1 LNFFKKW
8 VKLNKIDQY
17 YNDQEF
23 DMDMGSKK
31 GVAIT
36 VAILVAITIA
46 SFSVWIVNNSTN
58 TEMTIVVTDFQNHQE
73 GISERH
79 KIISNAI
86 ETSFSKLINE
96 QISTD
101 EYLRIAEV
109 SSSQNNALLMELAYS
124 DAPEEW
130 QESYI
135 NQIASLKSFEAYII
149 ETMVMTNLINSDGE
163 LEQRTEILNNIE
175 KLKEE
180 SIQYAKMAN
189 SSKPWGSTKNT
200 IFISWKSLKGN
211 FVIISHNVRE

>member
-1 LNFFKKW
+1 
-8 VKLNKIDQY
+8 
-17 YNDQEF
+17 
-23 DMDMGSKK
+23 MGSKK
-31 GVAIT
+31 GVVIT

-73 GISERH
+73 GITERH

-86 ETSFSKLINE
+86 ETSFSELINE

-101 EYLRIAEV
+101 EYMRIAEV

-135 NQIASLKSFEAYII
+135 NRIASLKSFEAYII
-149 ETMVMTNLINSDGE
+149 ETMVMSNMIESDK
-163 LEQRTEILNNIE
+163 EQEQKTEILNNIE
-175 KLKEE
+175 KFKEE
-180 SIQYAKMAN
+180 YIQHGKMAD
-189 SSKPWGSTKNT
+189 STKP
-200 IFISWKSLKGN
+200 
-211 FVIISHNVRE
+211 

>member
-1 LNFFKKW
+1 
-8 VKLNKIDQY
+8 
-17 YNDQEF
+17 
-23 DMDMGSKK
+23 MGSKK

-73 GISERH
+73 GITERH
-79 KIISNAI
+79 KIISNAV
-86 ETSFSKLINE
+86 ETSFSELINE
-96 QISTD
+96 QISAD
-101 EYLRIAEV
+101 EYVRIAEV

-149 ETMVMTNLINSDGE
+149 ETMVMANLINSDGE
-163 LEQRTEILNNIE
+163 IEQRTEILNNIE
-175 KLKEE
+175 KLKQE

-189 SSKPWGSTKNT
+189 SSKP
-200 IFISWKSLKGN
+200 
-211 FVIISHNVRE
+211 

>member
-1 LNFFKKW
+1 
-8 VKLNKIDQY
+8 
-17 YNDQEF
+17 
-23 DMDMGSKK
+23 MGSKK

-46 SFSVWIVNNSTN
+46 SFSVWMVNSSTN

-73 GISERH
+73 GITERH

-96 QISTD
+96 QISVD
-101 EYLRIAEV
+101 EYVRIAEV

-135 NQIASLKSFEAYII
+135 NRIASLKSFEAYII
-149 ETMVMTNLINSDGE
+149 ETMVMANLVNNDGDV
-163 LEQRTEILNNIE
+163 EQRNEILNNIE

-180 SIQYAKMAN
+180 SIQYGELAN
-189 SSKPWGSTKNT
+189 SSKP
-200 IFISWKSLKGN
+200 
-211 FVIISHNVRE
+211 

>member
-1 LNFFKKW
+1 
-8 VKLNKIDQY
+8 
-17 YNDQEF
+17 
-23 DMDMGSKK
+23 MGSKK

-46 SFSVWIVNNSTN
+46 SFSVWVVNNSTN

-96 QISTD
+96 QISAD
-101 EYLRIAEV
+101 EYVRIAEV

-135 NQIASLKSFEAYII
+135 NRIASLKSFEAYII
-149 ETMVMTNLINSDGE
+149 ETMVMANLVNNDGDV
-163 LEQRTEILNNIE
+163 EQRNEILNNIE

-180 SIQYAKMAN
+180 SIQYGKLAN
-189 SSKPWGSTKNT
+189 SSKP
-200 IFISWKSLKGN
+200 
-211 FVIISHNVRE
+211 

>member
-1 LNFFKKW
+1 
-8 VKLNKIDQY
+8 
-17 YNDQEF
+17 
-23 DMDMGSKK
+23 MGSKK
-31 GVAIT
+31 GVVIT
-36 VAILVAITIA
+36 VGILVAITIA

-73 GISERH
+73 GITERH

-96 QISTD
+96 QISAD
-101 EYLRIAEV
+101 EYVRIAEV

-135 NQIASLKSFEAYII
+135 NRIASLKSFEAYII
-149 ETMVMTNLINSDGE
+149 ETMVMANLIKSDGE
-163 LEQRTEILNNIE
+163 VEQRNEILNNIE

-180 SIQYAKMAN
+180 SIQYGELAN
-189 SSKPWGSTKNT
+189 SSKP
-200 IFISWKSLKGN
+200 
-211 FVIISHNVRE
+211 

>member
-1 LNFFKKW
+1 
-8 VKLNKIDQY
+8 
-17 YNDQEF
+17 
-23 DMDMGSKK
+23 MGSKK
-31 GVAIT
+31 GVVIT
-36 VAILVAITIA
+36 VAILVVITIA

-73 GISERH
+73 GITERH

-135 NQIASLKSFEAYII
+135 NRIASLKSFEAYII
-149 ETMVMTNLINSDGE
+149 ETMVMANLINSDGE
-163 LEQRTEILNNIE
+163 IEQRTEILNNIE

-180 SIQYAKMAN
+180 SIQYAKMAD
-189 SSKPWGSTKNT
+189 SSKP
-200 IFISWKSLKGN
+200 
-211 FVIISHNVRE
+211 